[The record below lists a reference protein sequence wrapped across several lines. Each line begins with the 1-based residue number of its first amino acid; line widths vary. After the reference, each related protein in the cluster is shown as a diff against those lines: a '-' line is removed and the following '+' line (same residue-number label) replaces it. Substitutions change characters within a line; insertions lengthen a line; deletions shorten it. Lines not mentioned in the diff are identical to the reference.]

1 TPDAIVTFGPYRA
14 SDIVVVSSTS
24 ITCSTPPAKGL
35 LDVTITEAGGSVTS
49 TGAYTGTPMPA
60 ALTCLENGSLNYIR
74 YLYDTPTKSDRDGDS
89 ILLDFTLADVD
100 SNFVQLRRGNYVT
113 FTTQTYPLW
122 FT

>member
-1 TPDAIVTFGPYRA
+1 MSAPTITSLNYISGQAIGNVAITITGTKFTPDAIVTFGPYRA

-89 ILLDFTLADVD
+89 ILL
-100 SNFVQLRRGNYVT
+100 
-113 FTTQTYPLW
+113 
-122 FT
+122 